1 MKLKELG
8 LLQTLSEKIPKNF
21 PFNVKVKIL
30 RNCEL
35 IQSELAHIKKL
46 FELCGEDDKD
56 LIKYI
61 EQEFPNNHLIQFIN
75 IDELPDDIN
84 ELDAEF
90 LEGLFLITI

>member
-8 LLQTLSEKIPKNF
+8 LLQNLSERIPKNF

-30 RNCEL
+30 RNLDL
-35 IQSELAHIKKL
+35 IQPELTHLKKL
-46 FELCGEDDKD
+46 FQICDDSDED
-56 LIKYI
+56 LIEYMN
-61 EQEFPNNHLIQFIN
+61 QEFSNSNLIQFIN

-84 ELDAEF
+84 ELDADF

>member
-8 LLQTLSEKIPKNF
+8 LLQNLSERIPKNF

-30 RNCEL
+30 RNLDL
-35 IQSELAHIKKL
+35 IQPELTHLKKL
-46 FELCGEDDKD
+46 FQICDDIDED
-56 LIKYI
+56 LIEYMN
-61 EQEFPNNHLIQFIN
+61 QEFSNSNLIQFIN

-84 ELDAEF
+84 ELDADF

>member
-8 LLQTLSEKIPKNF
+8 LLQNLSERIPKNF

-30 RNCEL
+30 RNLDL
-35 IQSELAHIKKL
+35 IQPELTHLKKL
-46 FELCGEDDKD
+46 FQICDDSCED
-56 LIKYI
+56 LIEYMN
-61 EQEFPNNHLIQFIN
+61 QEFSNSNLIQFIN

-84 ELDAEF
+84 ELDADF